1 MGESHA
7 RFQFILGVVDEK
19 TLPFGQRTHV
29 HGSKLKGGFA
39 IQAKK
44 EVHVLRFQ
52 DQGAGG
58 FAGAPLKAEPFNAF
72 VQALVS
78 DWAIW
83 THDFMML
90 KYD

>member
-7 RFQFILGVVDEK
+7 SLEFVFRIVDEK
-19 TLPFGQRTHV
+19 TLTFGQRTHV
-29 HGSKLKGGFA
+29 HGSELKGGFA

-83 THDFMML
+83 THNFMML

>member
-1 MGESHA
+1 
-7 RFQFILGVVDEK
+7 
-19 TLPFGQRTHV
+19 
-29 HGSKLKGGFA
+29 
-39 IQAKK
+39 
-44 EVHVLRFQ
+44 VHVLRFQ

-83 THDFMML
+83 THNFMML